1 MFEKEDEMISTES
14 DNEQMDQTLCEAL
27 LDHIKNSSL
36 LIFHQ
41 NSKLRGWYQLCVQN
55 DDDEQNE
62 AKKDTNAGSSA

>member
-41 NSKLRGWYQLCVQN
+41 NSKLRGWCQLCVQN

>member
-41 NSKLRGWYQLCVQN
+41 NSKLRGWCQLCVQN

-62 AKKDTNAGSSA
+62 TKKDTNAGSSA

>member
-14 DNEQMDQTLCEAL
+14 DNEQMDQTFCEAL

-41 NSKLRGWYQLCVQN
+41 NSKLRGWCQLCVQN
-55 DDDEQNE
+55 DDDEQSE
-62 AKKDTNAGSSA
+62 AKKDNNAGSNA

>member
-14 DNEQMDQTLCEAL
+14 DTEQIDHTFCEKL

-41 NSKLRGWYQLCVQN
+41 NSKLRGWCQLCVQN
-55 DDDEQNE
+55 DDEE
-62 AKKDTNAGSSA
+62 PKKDAN